1 MVELVIRWAS
11 WQGFVNLQEAKLRV
25 QRKDKAGSRGTY
37 LELHDLKHG
46 ESVKMQTAAGN
57 RIKVW
62 FIGRDE
68 KQLPG
73 TQHAKRTISQ
83 NEDQSYRQYGIKVW
97 YYDNYRG
104 PCLSYDPEGTV
115 AK

>member
-1 MVELVIRWAS
+1 MVELVIS
-11 WQGFVNLQEAKLRV
+11 WPSWSGSINLQEAKLRV
-25 QRKDKAGSRGTY
+25 QRKDKKGSLGTY

-46 ESVKMQTAAGN
+46 ESVKMQAAAGN

-83 NEDQSYRQYGIKVW
+83 DEDQSFRQYGITVW
-97 YYDNYRG
+97 YYENYRG
-104 PCLSYDPEGTV
+104 PCLSYDPESSV

>member
-1 MVELVIRWAS
+1 MVDLVIGWYA
-11 WQGFVNLQEAKLRV
+11 WQGNVNLQEAKVRV
-25 QRKDKAGSRGTY
+25 QLKDKAGSRGKY

-46 ESVKMQTAAGN
+46 ESVKMQAAAGY

-73 TQHAKRTISQ
+73 TQHAKRTISEDE
-83 NEDQSYRQYGIKVW
+83 NESYRQYGINVQ

-104 PCLSYDPEGTV
+104 ALFSYDPERTV